1 MGQEWLILDVAVT
14 ATDRHVATIRRENVF
29 VRTPAGRRVRLATQ
43 AEFVRA
49 YSGLRSRVRQAG
61 IVASPL
67 LAYFPRVRE
76 GCWFQFFAEPGTSV
90 TFDTVSL
97 NDRRACVE
105 RLYFHVDGG
114 VPGGRWMLGIDLE
127 DDVLKRDVQQTIVSF
142 DGHRLVDP
150 STDEAE
156 TRRLLAEAPEPR

>member
-127 DDVLKRDVQQTIVSF
+127 ESDV
-142 DGHRLVDP
+142 RLP
-150 STDEAE
+150 FT
-156 TRRLLAEAPEPR
+156 L